1 MIVIKRNYTKKLN
14 PIYVESVDASLLY
27 INEIAQEQELPI
39 QCKMGKEWT
48 DFEKIY
54 TKEAVLNDSLF
65 LRFMQKSIV
74 RSGSN
79 FCKDFIVVKFRYPAK
94 YMIGEEEFSI
104 SAHDLRTH
112 YYENGVTFLSKK
124 KTGKKKKQEDTEP
137 IHYKM
142 LYRSPG
148 KAKKGECIFIRESL
162 FHKAINFLTMGLYD
176 LMEEKAKADP
186 EAVFKLVELSAYLS
200 LSTATAIG
208 YLHIPWEQILVVE
221 DEKVL
226 SAPKIAEVVRTHP
239 VSYYDDEFVLDFDDP
254 RLEQILNKHEC
265 TLYDDVANAK
275 GYRLIQNRTKEEVQK
290 NGIRINGKFP
300 GKHIKKE
307 KIFQE
312 CTVDR
317 KEEQI
322 ENILWD
328 GMGLIDESIFPEY
341 ADGFVYCRSHFF
353 KSCLFRGN
361 VQEYFKDFCV
371 KNNFDFES
379 YMVKDMFGNK
389 KKLSI
394 IKVVITDKSL
404 KWLKFIDMMG
414 GDNKKAYKIY
424 RQYMKKNDDCFSVV
438 KTAHKSKWG
447 DLQLTAYQM
456 NNSLPTTEEKTLKP
470 ITEQAV
476 RIIEELKKPDDI
488 TYLKYLD
495 WKKDD
500 FNINEVLCAL
510 VERNPD
516 FRKTELFRTKKSKDI
531 NRLVDN
537 FAEGRLPQ
545 QGDNLTICGNPIA
558 LLMKAVGENPL
569 DENIFRIE
577 DDAIQCY
584 TERFEDNAD
593 LAAFRNPHNSPNNI
607 LHFHNIRAYL
617 IAKYFPKLGQ
627 NVIIINL
634 IGTDAQ
640 ARGSGFDEDSDFV
653 LVTDQ
658 PELASLA
665 KDAYVKY
672 PTIINKVEELKSS
685 EYHFRLED
693 YAEMDSKIADAQA
706 SIGTSTDAAQLA
718 LSYYYDDGM
727 KSRELEEVFIILS
740 VIGQISID
748 LAKKEF
754 NLNVGREIKRIR
766 NLSCMNKKF
775 VPQFFADTKK
785 RRNNK
790 DFDNVKRM
798 NCPMDIMAEMIEQRT
813 GYAERVS
820 HILIRELFNKKI
832 KGKANRYKFNRVVEE
847 SKKYNDTVKILAS
860 SKRKG
865 RLEDDE
871 LYKLKRRQMELFLR
885 KSSKNLDQ
893 ITIIQLVNHALMDS
907 NSDVMGTLL
916 NFLYFN
922 YREKF
927 LNCFVENS

>member
-1 MIVIKRNYTKKLN
+1 MIIIKINYKKKLN
-14 PIYVESVDASLLY
+14 PIYIESVDASLLY
-27 INEIAQEQELPI
+27 INEIASGQELPI
-39 QCKMGKEWT
+39 QCKIGKEWI

-65 LRFMQKSIV
+65 LRFMQKSIA
-74 RSGSN
+74 RSSSD

-94 YMIGEEEFSI
+94 YRIVEEEFSI
-104 SAHDLRTH
+104 SAHALRKY
-112 YYENGVTFLSKK
+112 YYENGVTFLSEK

-208 YLHIPWEQILVVE
+208 YLHIPWEQILVIE

-226 SAPKIAEVVRTHP
+226 SAPKMAEVVRTHP
-239 VSYYDDEFVLDFDDP
+239 VSYYNDEFVLDFDDP
-254 RLEQILNKHEC
+254 RLERILNKHEC
-265 TLYDDVANAK
+265 TLYEDVANEK
-275 GYRLIQNRTKEEVQK
+275 GYKLIQNRTKEEVQK

-312 CTVDR
+312 CTVER

-379 YMVKDMFGNK
+379 YIVKDMFGNK
-389 KKLSI
+389 KKLSN

-424 RQYMKKNDDCFSVV
+424 RQYMKEHDDCFSVV
-438 KTAHKSKWG
+438 KTAHKSKGG

-456 NNSLPTTEEKTLKP
+456 NNSLPTTEEKILKP

-510 VERNPD
+510 VEWNPD

-545 QGDNLTICGNPIA
+545 HGDNLTICGNPIA

-569 DENIFRIE
+569 NENIFEIE
-577 DDAIQCY
+577 DDAIQCC

-607 LHFHNIRAYL
+607 LHFHNIRADL

-685 EYHFRLED
+685 EYHFRLEE

-727 KSRELEEVFIILS
+727 ESRKLEEVFIILS

-790 DFDNVKRM
+790 DFENVKRM
-798 NCPMDIMAEMIEQRT
+798 NCPMDIMAEMIEQQT
-813 GYAERVS
+813 GYSERVS
-820 HILIRELFNKKI
+820 HVLIRELFNKKI
-832 KGKANRYKFNRVVEE
+832 KGKANKYKFNKLIEE
-847 SKKYNDTVKILAS
+847 SKKYNNAVKILSA

-885 KSSKNLDQ
+885 KTTKNLDQ
-893 ITIIQLVNHALMDS
+893 ITIMQLVNHALMDS
-907 NSDVMGTLL
+907 NSDVMGTIL

-927 LNCFVENS
+927 LNCFIENS

>member
-1 MIVIKRNYTKKLN
+1 MHLRVMDEVCFCEMFCDTDGELYMQRTNEWRVIVIKTNYTKKLN

-27 INEIAQEQELPI
+27 INEIVQEQELPI

-74 RSGSN
+74 RSGSD

-112 YYENGVTFLSKK
+112 YYENGVTFLSEK
-124 KTGKKKKQEDTEP
+124 KTGKKKKQEDAES

-226 SAPKIAEVVRTHP
+226 SVPKIAEVVRTHP

-265 TLYDDVANAK
+265 TLFDDVANAK

-389 KKLSI
+389 KKLSN

-414 GDNKKAYKIY
+414 GDNKK
-424 RQYMKKNDDCFSVV
+424 C
-438 KTAHKSKWG
+438 
-447 DLQLTAYQM
+447 
-456 NNSLPTTEEKTLKP
+456 
-470 ITEQAV
+470 
-476 RIIEELKKPDDI
+476 
-488 TYLKYLD
+488 
-495 WKKDD
+495 
-500 FNINEVLCAL
+500 
-510 VERNPD
+510 
-516 FRKTELFRTKKSKDI
+516 
-531 NRLVDN
+531 
-537 FAEGRLPQ
+537 
-545 QGDNLTICGNPIA
+545 
-558 LLMKAVGENPL
+558 
-569 DENIFRIE
+569 
-577 DDAIQCY
+577 
-584 TERFEDNAD
+584 
-593 LAAFRNPHNSPNNI
+593 I
-607 LHFHNIRAYL
+607 LR
-617 IAKYFPKLGQ
+617 GQ
-627 NVIIINL
+627 
-634 IGTDAQ
+634 
-640 ARGSGFDEDSDFV
+640 
-653 LVTDQ
+653 
-658 PELASLA
+658 
-665 KDAYVKY
+665 
-672 PTIINKVEELKSS
+672 
-685 EYHFRLED
+685 
-693 YAEMDSKIADAQA
+693 
-706 SIGTSTDAAQLA
+706 
-718 LSYYYDDGM
+718 
-727 KSRELEEVFIILS
+727 
-740 VIGQISID
+740 
-748 LAKKEF
+748 
-754 NLNVGREIKRIR
+754 
-766 NLSCMNKKF
+766 
-775 VPQFFADTKK
+775 
-785 RRNNK
+785 
-790 DFDNVKRM
+790 
-798 NCPMDIMAEMIEQRT
+798 
-813 GYAERVS
+813 
-820 HILIRELFNKKI
+820 
-832 KGKANRYKFNRVVEE
+832 
-847 SKKYNDTVKILAS
+847 
-860 SKRKG
+860 
-865 RLEDDE
+865 
-871 LYKLKRRQMELFLR
+871 
-885 KSSKNLDQ
+885 
-893 ITIIQLVNHALMDS
+893 
-907 NSDVMGTLL
+907 
-916 NFLYFN
+916 
-922 YREKF
+922 
-927 LNCFVENS
+927 

>member
-1 MIVIKRNYTKKLN
+1 M
-14 PIYVESVDASLLY
+14 
-27 INEIAQEQELPI
+27 
-39 QCKMGKEWT
+39 
-48 DFEKIY
+48 
-54 TKEAVLNDSLF
+54 
-65 LRFMQKSIV
+65 
-74 RSGSN
+74 
-79 FCKDFIVVKFRYPAK
+79 
-94 YMIGEEEFSI
+94 
-104 SAHDLRTH
+104 
-112 YYENGVTFLSKK
+112 
-124 KTGKKKKQEDTEP
+124 
-137 IHYKM
+137 
-142 LYRSPG
+142 
-148 KAKKGECIFIRESL
+148 
-162 FHKAINFLTMGLYD
+162 
-176 LMEEKAKADP
+176 
-186 EAVFKLVELSAYLS
+186 
-200 LSTATAIG
+200 
-208 YLHIPWEQILVVE
+208 
-221 DEKVL
+221 
-226 SAPKIAEVVRTHP
+226 
-239 VSYYDDEFVLDFDDP
+239 
-254 RLEQILNKHEC
+254 
-265 TLYDDVANAK
+265 
-275 GYRLIQNRTKEEVQK
+275 
-290 NGIRINGKFP
+290 
-300 GKHIKKE
+300 
-307 KIFQE
+307 
-312 CTVDR
+312 
-317 KEEQI
+317 
-322 ENILWD
+322 
-328 GMGLIDESIFPEY
+328 
-341 ADGFVYCRSHFF
+341 
-353 KSCLFRGN
+353 
-361 VQEYFKDFCV
+361 
-371 KNNFDFES
+371 KNNFDFKS

-389 KKLSI
+389 KKLSN

-607 LHFHNIRAYL
+607 LHFHNIRADL

-685 EYHFRLED
+685 EYH
-693 YAEMDSKIADAQA
+693 
-706 SIGTSTDAAQLA
+706 
-718 LSYYYDDGM
+718 
-727 KSRELEEVFIILS
+727 
-740 VIGQISID
+740 
-748 LAKKEF
+748 
-754 NLNVGREIKRIR
+754 
-766 NLSCMNKKF
+766 
-775 VPQFFADTKK
+775 
-785 RRNNK
+785 
-790 DFDNVKRM
+790 
-798 NCPMDIMAEMIEQRT
+798 
-813 GYAERVS
+813 
-820 HILIRELFNKKI
+820 
-832 KGKANRYKFNRVVEE
+832 
-847 SKKYNDTVKILAS
+847 
-860 SKRKG
+860 
-865 RLEDDE
+865 
-871 LYKLKRRQMELFLR
+871 
-885 KSSKNLDQ
+885 
-893 ITIIQLVNHALMDS
+893 
-907 NSDVMGTLL
+907 SD
-916 NFLYFN
+916 
-922 YREKF
+922 
-927 LNCFVENS
+927 

>member
-1 MIVIKRNYTKKLN
+1 MIVIKTNYTKKLN

-27 INEIAQEQELPI
+27 INEISQEQELPI

-74 RSGSN
+74 RSGSD

-94 YMIGEEEFSI
+94 YMIGEEEFSV
-104 SAHDLRTH
+104 STHNLRKH
-112 YYENGVTFLSKK
+112 YYENGVTFLSEK
-124 KTGKKKKQEDTEP
+124 KTGKKKKQEDAES

-148 KAKKGECIFIRESL
+148 KAKKGECIFIRENL

-226 SAPKIAEVVRTHP
+226 SIPKIAEVVRTHP
-239 VSYYDDEFVLDFDDP
+239 VSYYDDEFVLDFDDS
-254 RLEQILNKHEC
+254 RLERILNKHDC
-265 TLYDDVANAK
+265 TLFDDVANAK
-275 GYRLIQNRTKEEVQK
+275 GYRLIQNRTKEEVRK

-389 KKLSI
+389 KKLSD

-424 RQYMKKNDDCFSVV
+424 RQYMKEHDDCFSVV

-456 NNSLPTTEEKTLKP
+456 NNSLPTTEEKILKP

-607 LHFHNIRAYL
+607 LHFHNIRADL

-706 SIGTSTDAAQLA
+706 SIGTSTDAAQFA

-766 NLSCMNKKF
+766 NLPCMNKKF

-790 DFDNVKRM
+790 DFENVKRM
-798 NCPMDIMAEMIEQRT
+798 NCPMDIMAEMIEQQT
-813 GYAERVS
+813 GYSERVS
-820 HILIRELFNKKI
+820 HVLIRELFNKKI
-832 KGKANRYKFNRVVEE
+832 KGKANKYKFNKLIEE

-885 KSSKNLDQ
+885 KASKNLDQ

>member
-1 MIVIKRNYTKKLN
+1 M
-14 PIYVESVDASLLY
+14 
-27 INEIAQEQELPI
+27 
-39 QCKMGKEWT
+39 
-48 DFEKIY
+48 
-54 TKEAVLNDSLF
+54 
-65 LRFMQKSIV
+65 
-74 RSGSN
+74 
-79 FCKDFIVVKFRYPAK
+79 
-94 YMIGEEEFSI
+94 
-104 SAHDLRTH
+104 
-112 YYENGVTFLSKK
+112 
-124 KTGKKKKQEDTEP
+124 
-137 IHYKM
+137 
-142 LYRSPG
+142 
-148 KAKKGECIFIRESL
+148 
-162 FHKAINFLTMGLYD
+162 
-176 LMEEKAKADP
+176 
-186 EAVFKLVELSAYLS
+186 
-200 LSTATAIG
+200 
-208 YLHIPWEQILVVE
+208 
-221 DEKVL
+221 
-226 SAPKIAEVVRTHP
+226 
-239 VSYYDDEFVLDFDDP
+239 
-254 RLEQILNKHEC
+254 
-265 TLYDDVANAK
+265 
-275 GYRLIQNRTKEEVQK
+275 
-290 NGIRINGKFP
+290 
-300 GKHIKKE
+300 
-307 KIFQE
+307 
-312 CTVDR
+312 
-317 KEEQI
+317 
-322 ENILWD
+322 
-328 GMGLIDESIFPEY
+328 
-341 ADGFVYCRSHFF
+341 
-353 KSCLFRGN
+353 
-361 VQEYFKDFCV
+361 
-371 KNNFDFES
+371 
-379 YMVKDMFGNK
+379 
-389 KKLSI
+389 
-394 IKVVITDKSL
+394 
-404 KWLKFIDMMG
+404 
-414 GDNKKAYKIY
+414 
-424 RQYMKKNDDCFSVV
+424 V

-456 NNSLPTTEEKTLKP
+456 NNSLPTTEEKILKP
-470 ITEQAV
+470 ITEQAI

-510 VERNPD
+510 VERNQD

-537 FAEGRLPQ
+537 FTEGRLPQ
-545 QGDNLTICGNPIA
+545 HGDNLTICGNPIA

-607 LHFHNIRAYL
+607 LHFHNIRVHL

-766 NLSCMNKKF
+766 NLPCMNKKF

-790 DFDNVKRM
+790 DFENVKRM
-798 NCPMDIMAEMIEQRT
+798 NCPMDIMAEMIEQQT
-813 GYAERVS
+813 GYSERVS
-820 HILIRELFNKKI
+820 HVLIRELFNKKI
-832 KGKANRYKFNRVVEE
+832 KGKANKYKFNKLIEE

-885 KSSKNLDQ
+885 KASKNLDQ

-927 LNCFVENS
+927 LNCFVKNS